1 MYLPICSGSMGCDYY
16 GFPHL
21 QPCRF
26 KKYENGKTMCTWV
39 KNPPSKPAQIIDRR
53 ESYYVDGPNGPQMFY
68 KEDKLDSHII
78 EKRGGRTDHWC

>member
-1 MYLPICSGSMGCDYY
+1 MCLPICSGSMGCDYY

-39 KNPPSKPAQIIDRR
+39 KKPASKSTPKQEVR

-68 KEDKLDSHII
+68 KEDKRDSHII
-78 EKRGGRTDHWC
+78 NKHSGRTDHWC

>member
-26 KKYENGKTMCTWV
+26 KKYENGNTMCTWV
-39 KNPPSKPAQIIDRR
+39 KKPPSKPAPKPER
-53 ESYYVDGPNGPQMFY
+53 EEYCVDGPHGPQMFY
-68 KEDKLDSHII
+68 KEDRRGSHII
-78 EKRGGRTDHWC
+78 EKRGVRTAHWC

>member
-1 MYLPICSGSMGCDYY
+1 MYLPICSGSIGYDYY

-39 KNPPSKPAQIIDRR
+39 KRPPSKPAPKSERDY
-53 ESYYVDGPNGPQMFY
+53 YYVDGPNGPQMFY
-68 KEDKLDSHII
+68 KEGKRGSHII
-78 EKRGGRTDHWC
+78 EKRGVRTDHWC